1 MQEKKGLEKIYK
13 NRITNNNNNNN
24 DNNND
29 NKRIITKSKMQ
40 PDLPVVLPRQDDAK
54 TWIITLMIPT
64 KVQRR

>member
-1 MQEKKGLEKIYK
+1 MQEKGLEKIYK

-24 DNNND
+24 DN